1 MPCFGMKIVLITQR
15 LKMDIIL
22 EKINKFKI
30 NKKLLHQ
37 YSKSKCNKI
46 VSIVYFGR
54 SGSQFL
60 YGLLESHPN
69 FLSIKSEFR
78 AYWSNKY
85 NSPAGANIKDQLFN
99 FLELYATLNKKGE
112 HQMVRV
118 NGTNLDI
125 HIPKDFI
132 FSERDNKIKNERK
145 FPNIYKFIRYFLEL
159 SSIRYKSK
167 KKLNNKEF
175 FDTIFL
181 SYSMCICK
189 PAQKEF
195 IILYN
200 HHVPD
205 KYEINTLE
213 KNYLKTTII
222 HTIRHPI
229 QTFVSHIKRYLEPKG
244 RFNGIQDKNI
254 VSHCLSGLFKDDQ
267 QLKSR
272 DNSVEYAIKLEDL
285 HKNLKLELNKI
296 FKNLNIKFD
305 NSCLKETF
313 DGSFTPGITGFDGK
327 HIKNTRKQKDLY
339 NFTRY
344 LSNKDIMQFQKIFRE
359 NYHKWN
365 YKFLEETEEK
375 DNRSKKIFDFV
386 SDIEE
391 KHNFEIDDQQILDL
405 IFKKASTKN
414 NIFELLK

>member
-205 KYEINTLE
+205 KYEINTIE

-405 IFKKASTKN
+405 IFKKVSSKN

>member
-1 MPCFGMKIVLITQR
+1 
-15 LKMDIIL
+15 MDIIL
-22 EKINKFKI
+22 KKINKAKI
-30 NKKLLHQ
+30 NKKLLYQ

-78 AYWSNKY
+78 AYWSNKN
-85 NSPAGANIKDQLFN
+85 NSPAGVNIRDQLFN
-99 FLELYATLNKKGE
+99 FLELYATYNEKGE
-112 HQMVRV
+112 HQMVDIH
-118 NGTNLDI
+118 GTGFNI

-132 FSERDNKIKNERK
+132 FSEKDKKIKNKRK

-175 FDTIFL
+175 FDTVFL
-181 SYSMCICK
+181 SYSMCISK

-205 KYEINTLE
+205 KNEINTIE
-213 KNYLKTTII
+213 KNYLKTTVI

-244 RFNGIQDKNI
+244 RFNGIEDRNI
-254 VSHCLSGLFKDDQ
+254 IAHCLSGLFKDDQ
-267 QLKSR
+267 QLKSK
-272 DNSVEYAIKLEDL
+272 DNTAEYAIKLEDL
-285 HKNLKLELNKI
+285 HKNLKLELNRV

-305 NSCLKETF
+305 NSCLKETS
-313 DGSFTPGITGFDGK
+313 DGSFTPGMIGFDGK
-327 HIKNTRKQKDLY
+327 YMKNTRKQKDLY
-339 NFTRY
+339 NFTSY
-344 LSNKDIMQFQKIFRE
+344 LSNNDIIQFQKIFRE
-359 NYHKWN
+359 NYKKWN
-365 YKFLEETEEK
+365 YKFLAESVEK
-375 DNRSKKIFDFV
+375 DNRSKKIFDFI

-405 IFKKASTKN
+405 IFKKVSSKN

>member
-175 FDTIFL
+175 FDTVFL

-205 KYEINTLE
+205 KYEINTIE

-386 SDIEE
+386 SEIEE